1 MEKIEI
7 LKKFIVDNN
16 LQFTEGRRNSDCV
29 LLAGFSLF
37 LGIRKPSMEILDIV
51 GEIDTFPDSV
61 FTAELNE
68 EFERVLEYAEMRNYG
83 VWWTKEDAKKQY
95 KF

>member
-1 MEKIEI
+1 MEKEER
-7 LKKFIVDNN
+7 LKKFVVDNG

-29 LLAGFSLF
+29 VLAGFALF
-37 LGIRKPSMEILDIV
+37 LDIDKSSDEILDIV
-51 GEIDTFPDSV
+51 AEIDSFPDSV

-68 EFERVLEYAEMRNYG
+68 EFERVLDYAEYNNYG
-83 VWWTKEDAKKQY
+83 DWWNRKAAKKQY